1 MNKMQSTLLV
11 AHLSLKETCNIIDND
26 VWERSGFG
34 RLITFYFV
42 LNDVGRSVFSL
53 FCRLLLNTWSVL
65 IPIETNDKLS
75 FSNKW
80 FDKYTSSINILPRC
94 VVHDSSYIN
103 YCPLI
108 TSSLGNR

>member
-65 IPIETNDKLS
+65 IPIETNEKLS

-80 FDKYTSSINILPRC
+80 FDKYTSSINILR
-94 VVHDSSYIN
+94 VVWSMIV
-103 YCPLI
+103 PI
-108 TSSLGNR
+108 